1 MQLTATNFLDFS
13 KALDTVNHNISI
25 EKLDNYIMALVV

>member
-13 KALDTVNHNISI
+13 KALDTVNHNILI
-25 EKLDNYIMALVV
+25 EKPDNYIMAFMV